1 MQSKDLLPYH
11 LTFEIGGIP
20 LSIDSDLPLKKE
32 TFASKFQIFRCH
44 DAGDNGEDNEVTIHH
59 HCGLP
64 KIRSWGEKIYQ
75 RAPWII
81 YNTPSHY
88 IYKMFIEG
96 NNQSLL
102 VAIFNKD
109 HSEGHIYKGKNY
121 VQAFRKGD
129 LTSLLCFP
137 TDQILFAR
145 LLADRG
151 GIILHGSGII
161 FKEKGFLFV
170 GHSDAG
176 KTTLVKLFRHH
187 ARILN
192 DDRMIVKKEDGRFY
206 LYGTPWY
213 GEISLVAPDR
223 VPLKAIFF
231 LNQAKE
237 NRIERTEGLEAFK
250 RLYGC
255 TIKALVTERW
265 TKNALDICQ
274 TLSREIACYDLYFDK
289 TEGVISTIE
298 KGVRS

>member
-1 MQSKDLLPYH
+1 MKPKNLLPYH
-11 LTFEIGGIP
+11 PTFKIGGII
-20 LSIDSDLPLKKE
+20 LSIYSDLYLKQE
-32 TFASKFQIFRCH
+32 TFASKFQLFCCRDEENDRVI
-44 DAGDNGEDNEVTIHH
+44 IHH

-64 KIRSWGEKIYQ
+64 KIRNWGQEIYQ

-81 YNTPSHY
+81 YKTPSGY
-88 IYKMFIEG
+88 IYKMFVERNEASPLI
-96 NNQSLL
+96 
-102 VAIFNKD
+102 AIFNKD
-109 HSEGHIYKGKNY
+109 HSEGYIYKGENY
-121 VQAFRKGD
+121 VKAFKGGN

-161 FKEKGFLFV
+161 FKEKGYLFV

-176 KTTLVKLFRHH
+176 KTTLVKIFHHH

-192 DDRMIVKKEDGRFY
+192 DDRMIVRKEDGSYY
-206 LYGTPWY
+206 LYGTPWH
-213 GEISLVAPDR
+213 GDLSLVAPDR
-223 VPLKAIFF
+223 VPLEAILF

-237 NRIERTEGLEAFK
+237 NRIERTEGLQAFK

-255 TIKALVTERW
+255 TIKPLVTKGWVEK
-265 TKNALDICQ
+265 TLDICQ
-274 TLSREIACYDLYFDK
+274 DLSREVPCYHLYFDK